1 MEEKQKNEPETVQ
14 DTTEDAAPET
24 VQDTIED
31 AAPEIVQEEKK
42 QSGGSIFEG
51 NYDRLPDISIRSVDR
66 FIILCVIALIAVI
79 LIGVLKA
86 NHVF

>member
-51 NYDRLPDISIRSVDR
+51 IYDRLPDMSVRSVDR

-86 NHVF
+86 NRIF

>member
-1 MEEKQKNEPETVQ
+1 MEEKQKSEPETVQ
-14 DTTEDAAPET
+14 DTTEN
-24 VQDTIED
+24 

-51 NYDRLPDISIRSVDR
+51 IYDRLPDISIRSVDR

>member
-14 DTTEDAAPET
+14 EAAEDTASET
-24 VQDTIED
+24 VQ
-31 AAPEIVQEEKK
+31 AKEEQTDK
-42 QSGGSIFEG
+42 QSGGSLFEG
-51 NYDRLPDISIRSVDR
+51 IYDRLPDISVRSVDR
-66 FIILCVIALIAVI
+66 FILLCVIAFIAVI

>member
-14 DTTEDAAPET
+14 EAAEDTVSET
-24 VQDTIED
+24 VQ
-31 AAPEIVQEEKK
+31 AKEEQTDK
-42 QSGGSIFEG
+42 QSGGSLFEG
-51 NYDRLPDISIRSVDR
+51 IYDRLPDISVRSVDR
-66 FIILCVIALIAVI
+66 FILLCVIAFIAVI

>member
-1 MEEKQKNEPETVQ
+1 MEEKQKSEPETVQ
-14 DTTEDAAPET
+14 QEPAEDAAPET
-24 VQDTIED
+24 VQ
-31 AAPEIVQEEKK
+31 AEEEQKDK

-51 NYDRLPDISIRSVDR
+51 IYDRLPDISVRSVDR

>member
-14 DTTEDAAPET
+14 DTTENAVSET

-31 AAPEIVQEEKK
+31 AAPETVQKEKK

-51 NYDRLPDISIRSVDR
+51 IYDRLPDISIQSVDR

-86 NHVF
+86 NRIF